1 MMDDERSKHLD
12 ALMGYMV
19 EEDRQAYAEEHPGL
33 TPVEVADGL
42 YRDLRRRHGWNL
54 CWGEEEINDLAVRR
68 GIPPITHDEAWLF
81 DCLHVTYSV
90 RLMSEPRTPEER
102 AEEEAYEAAGMAA
115 WKAREAEEARVK
127 AAKAQAKA
135 DRIAAMR
142 ARGAEIRAANAA
154 KKAAQ

>member
-1 MMDDERSKHLD
+1 MTDDERRKHLD
-12 ALMGYMV
+12 ALLSYMV
-19 EEDRQAYAEEHPGL
+19 EEDRRAYAEEHPGL
-33 TPVEVADGL
+33 TPVQVADGL
-42 YRDLRRRHGWNL
+42 YRHLRRRHGWNL

-68 GIPPITHDEAWLF
+68 GIPPITRDEGWLF
-81 DCLHVTYSV
+81 DCLRVDYPV

-102 AEEEAYEAAGMAA
+102 AEQEADEAVGMAA
-115 WKAREAEEARVK
+115 WREREAEEARVK

-135 DRIAAMR
+135 ERIAAMR